1 MTSMHELLVGLLP
14 DHVPGEPGP
23 GPLDQQLSER
33 RSGSQ
38 MHLRIVLDEQTSTTS
53 QVQPVKL

>member
-14 DHVPGEPGP
+14 DHVQGEPGP

-33 RSGSQ
+33 HSGSQ
-38 MHLRIVLDEQTSTTS
+38 MHSRIVVDEQASATS
-53 QVQPVKL
+53 QVKL